1 MKKLIFISASLIMV
15 MTSCNQKSKLSSS
28 NLSERI
34 DINTKNV
41 LQVVRDYKFSVDSL
55 RYINKLD
62 SASAS
67 LLNERCSKKMADL
80 IIDNAKINADILNSD
95 LDGKT
100 SGPLLD
106 RVHEIGLASSYYLEY
121 EERDKVADGLNAA
134 LNSIVIK

>member
-15 MTSCNQKSKLSSS
+15 MTSCNQKSKLSRS

-41 LQVVRDYKFSVDSL
+41 LQVVDDYKFSIDSL
-55 RYINKLD
+55 MYINKLD

-67 LLNERCSKKMADL
+67 LVNKRCSKKMADL
-80 IIDNAKINADILNSD
+80 IIDNAKINADILNSG
-95 LDGKT
+95 LDAKKDD
-100 SGPLLD
+100 PLLNS
-106 RVHEIGLASSYYLEY
+106 VYEIGFVCSYYLEY

-134 LNSIVIK
+134 SNSIVIK